1 MQSFGKMVS
10 GGKPL
15 LKRVKKKIDF
25 ESLDRNGVTEIS
37 VDAYQPYIVVRDQ
50 NGLSRLFK
58 KSKDKMYSQ
67 VKELFAR
74 KKVYGIEVNEGTE
87 RYNVELNALLAADEN
102 LLNFEKTVNNAGE
115 STGGFLS
122 CKISI

>member
-1 MQSFGKMVS
+1 
-10 GGKPL
+10 
-15 LKRVKKKIDF
+15 
-25 ESLDRNGVTEIS
+25 
-37 VDAYQPYIVVRDQ
+37 
-50 NGLSRLFK
+50 
-58 KSKDKMYSQ
+58 MYSQ